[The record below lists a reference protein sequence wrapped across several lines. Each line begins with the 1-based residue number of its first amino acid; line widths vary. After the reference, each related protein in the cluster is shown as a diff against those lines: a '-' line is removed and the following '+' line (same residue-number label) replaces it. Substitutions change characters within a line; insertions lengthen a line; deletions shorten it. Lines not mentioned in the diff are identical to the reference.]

1 MSSNVAI
8 PVDMN
13 NFNICVLGANSIAEF
28 HVEMDFRQDLRNN
41 KLKMLSKMLPKILLS
56 FGRAIELAPSIANLG
71 RIIFGEPCRK
81 RGSSISEESGF
92 VFGPIVF

>member
-1 MSSNVAI
+1 
-8 PVDMN
+8 MN